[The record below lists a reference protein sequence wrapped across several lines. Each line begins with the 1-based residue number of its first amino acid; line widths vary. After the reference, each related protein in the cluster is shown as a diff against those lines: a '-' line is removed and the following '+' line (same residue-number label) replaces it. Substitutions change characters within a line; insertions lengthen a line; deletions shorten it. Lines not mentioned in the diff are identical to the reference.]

1 MKEFDAR
8 VNVTWWVLRIVYGAV
23 PILVGLDKYFDKLT
37 DWRMYLNPLATRV
50 IPVSPTTF
58 MHIVGPVEIIAGL
71 IVLSRWTK
79 VGAYIVMLWLLSIAL
94 NLITMGM
101 FFDVALR
108 DVGLAVGAFTLA
120 QLSAV
125 REGSTSAVP
134 AQ

>member
-1 MKEFDAR
+1 MKDFDAR
-8 VNVTWWVLRIVYGAV
+8 LNGTWWVLRIVYGVV

-101 FFDVALR
+101 FLDVALR

-125 REGSTSAVP
+125 RADSASAVP
-134 AQ
+134 AP